1 MKIIKKAAAFLLAA
15 VMVSGLTLQAGA
27 AWNYDSNKPVSDKLD
42 SYIEDFGEKWN
53 NVLKCGTRMYYDGS
67 TGEISVLSLARYGN
81 TSHQEC
87 NIFYKYKQKTPGS
100 YDFGKEEAYY
110 MSSKMA
116 TNTDYYNEKG
126 KIISEA
132 DFEKFVFEFCDNK
145 NLIEIKPY
153 ENMSSF
159 SIDDVDLY
167 DPDYKFIRNITLDT
181 KKNIHATLLPKI
193 DIDSEDMDLKVSW
206 KSSDSSI
213 AEVDSSGNVTA
224 KAVGSCDVTSEIEGV
239 GAVEKYHITVEE
251 YMTEDERAVR
261 NAIKEGGSEKTI
273 YDKIYNIDS
282 YKAAGHVITDV
293 DGDGKYELV
302 TRDADRKT
310 IKIYSMSD
318 GKLCKPKELT
328 AVSKVNMIYV
338 KGSKYYDCYF
348 ETIKDISEKE
358 KEVKIFS
365 YNGPGIDMT
374 KELTVNIL
382 QENAYL
388 TITDSSGKV
397 LTKSDSNYKYFE
409 GIWQESFN
417 DNCDYII
424 SSSSYK
430 KICRYID
437 NQNAYVYT
445 FDGFIGIEF
454 PDNYYSE
461 GDAMED
467 FVSHGSSGRK
477 TTKAMEIFKQLVCNE
492 LVGRYNYK
500 FTDPLTVACMNKKA
514 SYEPDPDLT
523 LNDITENKF
532 GVVEKFNY
540 DHIMDVIYLPQV

>member
-27 AWNYDSNKPVSDKLD
+27 AWNYDSNKAVSDKLD

-67 TGEISVLSLARYGN
+67 TGEISVLSLARYGD

-110 MSSKMA
+110 ISSGMA

-132 DFEKFVFEFCDNK
+132 NFEKFVFEFCDNK
-145 NLIEIKPY
+145 NMIEIKLD
-153 ENMSSF
+153 ENMSYF
-159 SIDDVDLY
+159 STDDVDLSS
-167 DPDYKFIRNITLDT
+167 PDYKFIRNITLDT
-181 KKNIHATLLPKI
+181 KEKTKENLLPKI

-293 DGDGKYELV
+293 DGDGKYELI
-302 TRDADRKT
+302 TRDSSRSV
-310 IKIYSMSD
+310 I
-318 GKLCKPKELT
+318 
-328 AVSKVNMIYV
+328 MIYKISGNSLLEKKFDYPDLGYSNIHMDLRYDYEDKDVYFVATGTDDNINYKV
-338 KGSKYYDCYF
+338 KVFQFVDDEFVLKKTAEYD
-348 ETIKDISEKE
+348 
-358 KEVKIFS
+358 
-365 YNGPGIDMT
+365 
-374 KELTVNIL
+374 LTVDKQRVPNDKNNKNIVL
-382 QENAYL
+382 
-388 TITDSSGKV
+388 SGSW
-397 LTKSDSNYKYFE
+397 L
-409 GIWQESFN
+409 ESFN
-417 DNCDYII
+417 DDCTEAAPTDRYYISKENSGSYVTAFMDNYLNYKDKDPNTI
-424 SSSSYK
+424 IRYMSTDNDCYGVPRNKASSLILNEIYARHGMKSSYPRFIAFFNK
-430 KICRYID
+430 KSNYKEEHSSGYYDEKVVGSNEFNDFERTAIKSF
-437 NQNAYVYT
+437 NQN
-445 FDGFIGIEF
+445 
-454 PDNYYSE
+454 DNP
-461 GDAMED
+461 G
-467 FVSHGSSGRK
+467 GS
-477 TTKAMEIFKQLVCNE
+477 N
-492 LVGRYNYK
+492 
-500 FTDPLTVACMNKKA
+500 
-514 SYEPDPDLT
+514 
-523 LNDITENKF
+523 
-532 GVVEKFNY
+532 
-540 DHIMDVIYLPQV
+540 